1 MLDTII
7 FDLDGT
13 LLDTLDD
20 LANSVNYALI
30 EDGVVT
36 NIIWLSYTNADDFPN
51 AVAMGDLPVAI
62 GDTWDGEYFY
72 RDGQRI
78 LTRNEEIQD
87 MVDAL
92 TLLGAND
99 VEVAE

>member
-1 MLDTII
+1 M
-7 FDLDGT
+7 
-13 LLDTLDD
+13 
-20 LANSVNYALI
+20 NYALI

-51 AVAMGDLPVAI
+51 AVAMGDLLVAI

-78 LTRNEEIQD
+78 LTRNEKIQD

-92 TLLGAND
+92 TLLGVND
-99 VEVAE
+99 AEVTE

>member
-1 MLDTII
+1 M
-7 FDLDGT
+7 
-13 LLDTLDD
+13 
-20 LANSVNYALI
+20 NYALI

-62 GDTWDGEYFY
+62 GDTWDGEHFY
-72 RDGQRI
+72 RDGKRI

>member
-1 MLDTII
+1 M
-7 FDLDGT
+7 
-13 LLDTLDD
+13 
-20 LANSVNYALI
+20 NYALI

-62 GDTWDGEYFY
+62 GDTWDGERFY
-72 RDGQRI
+72 RNGERI
-78 LTRNEEIQD
+78 LTQAEEMQD

-99 VEVAE
+99 TEVTE

>member
-1 MLDTII
+1 M
-7 FDLDGT
+7 
-13 LLDTLDD
+13 
-20 LANSVNYALI
+20 NYALI
-30 EDGVVT
+30 ENGIVT

-62 GDTWDGEYFY
+62 GDSWDGEYFY

-78 LTRNEEIQD
+78 LTRTEKIQD

>member
-1 MLDTII
+1 M
-7 FDLDGT
+7 
-13 LLDTLDD
+13 
-20 LANSVNYALI
+20 NYALI

-51 AVAMGDLPVAI
+51 AVAMGGLPVAI

-78 LTRNEEIQD
+78 LTRNEKIQD

-92 TLLGAND
+92 TLLGVND
-99 VEVAE
+99 AEVTE

>member
-1 MLDTII
+1 M
-7 FDLDGT
+7 
-13 LLDTLDD
+13 
-20 LANSVNYALI
+20 NYALI

-51 AVAMGDLPVAI
+51 AVAIIDLLVAI

-78 LTRNEEIQD
+78 LTRTEKIQD
-87 MVDAL
+87 MADAL
-92 TLLGAND
+92 TLLGVND
-99 VEVAE
+99 AEVTE

>member
-1 MLDTII
+1 M
-7 FDLDGT
+7 
-13 LLDTLDD
+13 
-20 LANSVNYALI
+20 NYALI

-78 LTRNEEIQD
+78 LTRNEKIQD

-92 TLLGAND
+92 TLLGVND
-99 VEVAE
+99 AEVTE

>member
-1 MLDTII
+1 M
-7 FDLDGT
+7 
-13 LLDTLDD
+13 
-20 LANSVNYALI
+20 NYALI

-51 AVAMGDLPVAI
+51 AVAMGDLPAGI

-92 TLLGAND
+92 TLLGVND
-99 VEVAE
+99 AEVTE